1 MYFEMDPG
9 SGLRDVCGG
18 REVTFQD
25 TPSNMVRAVI
35 DDCGMIGRL
44 LLRGA
49 VRDHI
54 AVVIRDLSPIC
65 DQTKGSPEALSR

>member
-1 MYFEMDPG
+1 
-9 SGLRDVCGG
+9 
-18 REVTFQD
+18 
-25 TPSNMVRAVI
+25 VI